1 MGSEEG
7 LLTQGGDV
15 EGEGK
20 VELDNRVGEIL
31 LETQWV
37 LPCTND
43 SAVPFVVIVVGPAG
57 VGKSE
62 CCFKLGR

>member
-15 EGEGK
+15 EGEGE
-20 VELDNRVGEIL
+20 VELDNRVAEI

-57 VGKSE
+57 VGTSE